1 MPSNNNKILIK
12 NALSIAVMDDKRT
25 VIEGGD
31 ILIEN
36 DIIKSVGK
44 NISTNATEK
53 IRVIDASDCVVL
65 PGFVNTHHHL
75 YQTLTR
81 NVKAVQ
87 DAKLFDW
94 LVHLYEIWARLNP
107 EVVSISTQ
115 LGLGELLL
123 TGCTTSTDQF
133 YVFPSGQPS
142 NLIDY
147 QIEAA
152 REVGMRFQ
160 PCHGSMSRGKSKGGL
175 PPDRVVQDEET
186 ILKES
191 ERLVN
196 KYHNPSPRAMTRISL
211 APCSP
216 FSVTSELLKETARFA
231 RRKKVRLHTHLAETL
246 DEEKFCL
253 ELHNARPLAY
263 MEKVEWIGPDVW
275 YAHCVHMNDDEIKLM
290 GKTKTGVAHCPT
302 SNLRLG
308 SGIAPIRKML
318 DAGVPVSIAVDG
330 SASNDTSDMLGEL
343 RQCLLVHRIKS
354 GVESMPAMDVL
365 WMATRG
371 GAEVLGRDDIGSLE
385 PGKAADI
392 VLFDMKKI
400 AYAGALHDPLAALL
414 FCGDSHIA
422 RTVIVNGEIVVD
434 NGRLLKVDEEKLF
447 FKANELSSKMLNAG

>member
-1 MPSNNNKILIK
+1 MSRILIK
-12 NALSIAVMDDKRT
+12 NIMLAVLMDDKRT
-25 VIEGGD
+25 KISDAD

-36 DIIKSVGK
+36 DVIKSVGK
-44 NISTNATEK
+44 NLDVKPLPGENLRT
-53 IRVIDASDCVVL
+53 IDASGCVAL
-65 PGFVNTHHHL
+65 PGFINTHHHL
-75 YQTLTR
+75 YQTFTR
-81 NVKAVQ
+81 NVPAVQ

-94 LVHLYEIWARLNP
+94 LVHLYNIWARLTP
-107 EVVSISTQ
+107 EVVSLSTK

-133 YVFPSGQPS
+133 YVFPEGQPS

-147 QIEAA
+147 EIEAA
-152 REVGMRFQ
+152 LEIGMRFQ
-160 PCHGSMSRGKSKGGL
+160 PCHGSMSRGKSRGGL
-175 PPDRVVQDEET
+175 PPDSVVQDEET

-191 ERLVN
+191 ERLVA

-246 DEEKFCL
+246 DEENFCL
-253 ELHNARPLAY
+253 ELHKARPLEY
-263 MEKVEWIGPDVW
+263 MEKVEWVGSDVW
-275 YAHCVHMNDDEIKLM
+275 FAHCVHMNDDEIKLM
-290 GKTKTGVAHCPT
+290 GGTRTGVAHCPT

-308 SGIAPIRKML
+308 SGIAPVRKML

-354 GVESMPAMDVL
+354 GVESMPAEDVFF
-365 WMATRG
+365 MATRG
-371 GAEVLGRDDIGSLE
+371 GAEVLGRDDVGSLE
-385 PGKAADI
+385 PGKAADV
-392 VLFDMKKI
+392 VLFDMRKI

-422 RTVIVNGEIVVD
+422 RNVIVNGKIVVE
-434 NGRLLKVDEEKLF
+434 NGRLTTVDEEDLFLKSDALSKKL
-447 FKANELSSKMLNAG
+447 LSSF